1 MARPLRHTII
11 GALLTTICLG
21 CEKPG
26 VRGTGVA
33 RAAVGSGAEW
43 TGPCEYS
50 VQTRWSAQLRHIL
63 ELRANEGSASIVL
76 QSRGA
81 WSPGRRTFSDEANRT
96 LLGLVVDGATV
107 EGGIMGSLHVTETSD
122 SLIVDVS
129 GQMAG
134 RDTVPLVAQCR
145 VALQVG

>member
-1 MARPLRHTII
+1 MIRSQRTTII
-11 GALLTTICLG
+11 AIVLATTCLA
-21 CEKPG
+21 CDKPG

-33 RAAVGSGAEW
+33 TAAVGTVTEW
-43 TGPCEYS
+43 TGSCEYS

-63 ELRANEGSASIVL
+63 ELKPTEGSASIAL
-76 QSRGA
+76 QSRRA
-81 WSPGRRTFSDEANRT
+81 WSPGRRSFSDEANRT
-96 LLGLVVDGATV
+96 LLGLVLDGATV
-107 EGGIMGSLHVTETSD
+107 EGGIIGTLRVTETTD

-145 VALQVG
+145 VGLEIG